1 MRVRKDII
9 LPVPVVYACLYKLN
23 NGDGKR
29 FKLSGAAQGSIYFSL
44 VVDLVLSS
52 AMNVLNRQK

>member
-9 LPVPVVYACLYKLN
+9 LPVPVVYVCLYKLN
-23 NGDGKR
+23 NGDEKR